1 MGRTETTMRA
11 AVVLIA
17 ALFLAACAGKTTV
30 KSNLHIKGAPS
41 WVNKGTNTLNDK
53 NGRLFHG
60 VGIAP
65 DIGDISLQKDTAD
78 NRARAEVAR
87 ILSSYMEVV
96 SKDYSTASDVDGQ
109 RISEQEVSREINNVT
124 RTNLSG
130 AKIIGRWRHKKS
142 KTMYS
147 LAELDV
153 RHVKQTVK
161 TFRDMN
167 DGLRDYIE
175 QNADVVFDKFS
186 EQSR

>member
-1 MGRTETTMRA
+1 
-11 AVVLIA
+11 
-17 ALFLAACAGKTTV
+17 
-30 KSNLHIKGAPS
+30 
-41 WVNKGTNTLNDK
+41 
-53 NGRLFHG
+53 
-60 VGIAP
+60 
-65 DIGDISLQKDTAD
+65 
-78 NRARAEVAR
+78 
-87 ILSSYMEVV
+87 
-96 SKDYSTASDVDGQ
+96 
-109 RISEQEVSREINNVT
+109 VSREINNVT
-124 RTNLSG
+124 KTNLSG
-130 AKIIGRWRHKKS
+130 AKIIGRWRHKKN